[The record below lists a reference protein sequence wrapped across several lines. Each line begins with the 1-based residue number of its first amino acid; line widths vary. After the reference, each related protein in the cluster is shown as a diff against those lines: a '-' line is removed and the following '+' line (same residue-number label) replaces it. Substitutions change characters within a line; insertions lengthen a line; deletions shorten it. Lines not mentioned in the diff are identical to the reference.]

1 MPPSEPQASNRSRK
15 PAACV
20 TGASGG
26 LGRAIALR
34 LARATQAFPVPR
46 QCRLLRVCNDAAP
59 ETAAAVLLD
68 IARGKLGA

>member
-1 MPPSEPQASNRSRK
+1 VEVTVD
-15 PAACV
+15 PALLARRL
-20 TGASGG
+20 A
-26 LGRAIALR
+26 GRGRESTEQIALR